1 MRPSRVEYERERL
14 RARAFSVPAHEV
26 VRLAPAVP
34 ACTFLLSVTTDA
46 IGRIGQHE
54 VHRRQPRQRL
64 STIAVENLNAA
75 RIVVGL
81 HGPPVAVTVGFV
93 TGGSVCE
100 LRPTAGDRLLIKPP
114 SSSDRRVAAL
124 RMVMSASRSVLAPET
139 GRTNHHPPRQR
150 PCRSL
155 GVRNANTRRRPWHR
169 TAQTRRYHSAPRPAG
184 RLRNRHAGRLRDSR
198 GRTSSGW
205 SCAGPNARG
214 SERCQDRLF
223 EFVPRRQCVS
233 WEASGNRLSRCDH
246 GPLVQF
252 PAFADA
258 HVVVHHVMTMETR
271 GPRPAVTL
279 LENRKSAG

>member
-81 HGPPVAVTVGFV
+81 HGAAVAVTVGFGPPP
-93 TGGSVCE
+93 TIGTT
-100 LRPTAGDRLLIKPP
+100 PTTAGDRLLIKPP

-124 RMVMSASRSVLAPET
+124 RM
-139 GRTNHHPPRQR
+139 
-150 PCRSL
+150 
-155 GVRNANTRRRPWHR
+155 
-169 TAQTRRYHSAPRPAG
+169 
-184 RLRNRHAGRLRDSR
+184 
-198 GRTSSGW
+198 
-205 SCAGPNARG
+205 
-214 SERCQDRLF
+214 
-223 EFVPRRQCVS
+223 
-233 WEASGNRLSRCDH
+233 
-246 GPLVQF
+246 
-252 PAFADA
+252 
-258 HVVVHHVMTMETR
+258 
-271 GPRPAVTL
+271 
-279 LENRKSAG
+279 